1 MSFEGYLKEL
11 VETVGNVED
20 IVSNLLPDQLV
31 DLRKCGTTVV
41 VSALIQAL
49 KLNQLI
55 LDKVLKTPEKHVPV
69 GASRKKLATVKK
81 RLFSLENISVAS
93 ESVHVQPDRNRTDKS
108 RVNGDVNASC
118 DIFSDSVINHDEQS
132 DLPAVVVDSDS
143 DETVDLD
150 ENNSAL
156 EKHAVSDCD
165 SPPLIVPDSSDNRKK
180 NDKFTPVKK
189 HVHSVENDKD
199 EDRDSDDTDDL
210 ENFDNFNDKDKDRDS
225 DDTDD
230 LENFDNFN
238 LEDISSSTPSVKRSD
253 PKDITSLQEERIIP
267 EVLHVL

>member
-1 MSFEGYLKEL
+1 MKMSFEGYLKEL
-11 VETVGNVED
+11 LDTVGNVED
-20 IVSNLLPDQLV
+20 IVANLLPDQLV

-55 LDKVLKTPEKHVPV
+55 LDKVLQTPEKHVPV

-81 RLFSLENISVAS
+81 RLFSLENISVVS
-93 ESVHVQPDRNRTDKS
+93 ESVQLDRNGTYKS

-118 DIFSDSVINHDEQS
+118 DIFSDSVITHDEQS
-132 DLPAVVVDSDS
+132 ELPAVVVDSDS

-156 EKHAVSDCD
+156 EKHVVSDCD
-165 SPPLIVPDSSDNRKK
+165 SPPLVLPESSDNRKK
-180 NDKFTPVKK
+180 KYKFTPVKK
-189 HVHSVENDKD
+189 HVLSVENDKD
-199 EDRDSDDTDDL
+199 E
-210 ENFDNFNDKDKDRDS
+210 DRDS

-238 LEDISSSTPSVKRSD
+238 LEDISSSTPSVKGSD

-267 EVLHVL
+267 EVLDVL

>member
-1 MSFEGYLKEL
+1 MLQYWLYLQVKYQQEANKMSFEGYLKEL
-11 VETVGNVED
+11 YETVGNVED

-49 KLNQLI
+49 KLNQLV
-55 LDKVLKTPEKHVPV
+55 LDKVLQTPEKHVPV

-93 ESVHVQPDRNRTDKS
+93 ESVHVQLDRNGTDKS

-118 DIFSDSVINHDEQS
+118 DIFSDSVITHDEQS
-132 DLPAVVVDSDS
+132 ELPAVVVDSDS

-156 EKHAVSDCD
+156 EKHDVSDCD
-165 SPPLIVPDSSDNRKK
+165 SPPLVQTESSDNRKK

-189 HVHSVENDKD
+189 HVLAVENDKD
-199 EDRDSDDTDDL
+199 E
-210 ENFDNFNDKDKDRDS
+210 DRDS

-253 PKDITSLQEERIIP
+253 PKDMTSLQEERIKP
-267 EVLHVL
+267 EVL